1 MIKLQYFVLMLVLA
15 VLAGFGVGAI
25 FNPGSSTTAAD
36 PTTNP
41 AIDEQTTFKCVDGS
55 SGWSTV
61 AERGNAVSKTPMITW
76 NSEEFGDNW
85 TPQERCHQVSERLTR
100 AVTNHGGQLLGLDLT
115 HGRVNQLTVICVV
128 NSRQQTC
135 RENNLLFTLS
145 QKNAPTPRTTI
156 ARIIDFSQGQDVS
169 PIDESGYPQY
179 FTLKSWVDRHLP
191 HSSGF

>member
-25 FNPGSSTTAAD
+25 FNPGSSTTAAE

-85 TPQERCHQVSERLTR
+85 TPQERCHQVSERLTL

-115 HGRVNQLTVICVV
+115 HGRVKQLTVICVV

-135 RENNLLFTLS
+135 RENNVLFTLS

-156 ARIIDFSQGQDVS
+156 ARITDFSQGQDVS

-179 FTLKSWVDRHLP
+179 FPLKSWVDRHLP